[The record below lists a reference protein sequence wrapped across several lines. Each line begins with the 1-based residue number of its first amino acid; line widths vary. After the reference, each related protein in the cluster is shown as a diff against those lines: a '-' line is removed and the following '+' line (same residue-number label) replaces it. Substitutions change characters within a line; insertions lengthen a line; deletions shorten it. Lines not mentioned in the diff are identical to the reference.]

1 MTPELVLQTHR
12 DVFYQALLER
22 DWDALSELY
31 ADDYMLVRSDGTL
44 LSKHEVLRDLRGGNL
59 TFESIELSGET
70 LRIVGP
76 VAILTGKSLSKSR
89 KGDVLIE
96 SRFRMVAL
104 YVEGPSGLKLLH
116 FQSTQ
121 L

>member
-1 MTPELVLQTHR
+1 MTAELVLQTHR
-12 DVFYQALLER
+12 SVFYRALLER
-22 DWDALSELY
+22 DWEALADLY

-44 LSKHEVLRDLRGGNL
+44 LNKHEVLNDLRGGNL
-59 TFESIELSGET
+59 TFESIELSNEA

-76 VAILTGKSLSKSR
+76 VAILTGQSLSKSR
-89 KGDVLIE
+89 KGDVLTE

-104 YVEGPSGLKLLH
+104 YVESPGGLRLLH

>member
-1 MTPELVLQTHR
+1 MTSELVLRTHR
-12 DVFYQALLER
+12 GVFYRALLER
-22 DWDALSELY
+22 DWDALADLY

-44 LSKHEVLRDLRGGNL
+44 LSKHEVLRDLREGNL
-59 TFESIELSGET
+59 TFESIELFSET

-76 VAILTGKSLSKSR
+76 VALLTGKSLSKSR
-89 KGDVLIE
+89 NGDVLIE
-96 SRFRMVAL
+96 SSFRMVAV
-104 YVEGPSGLKLLH
+104 YVEGSGGLKLLH

>member
-12 DVFYQALLER
+12 DVFYKALLEG

-31 ADDYMLVRSDGTL
+31 ADEYMLVRSDGTL
-44 LSKHEVLRDLRGGNL
+44 LNKHEVLEDLRGGNL

-76 VAILTGKSLSKSR
+76 VAILTGQSLSKSR
-89 KGDVLIE
+89 KGNLLIE
-96 SRFRMVAL
+96 SYFRMVAL
-104 YVEGPSGLKLLH
+104 YVEGPGGLKLLH